1 MKMETQKMVN
11 LGEKVLFLTLFAGS
25 LIASAQTKPELVDG
39 NTVLN
44 PIEIKGH
51 FDTGIGTS
59 DAASQGVVLS
69 KTIEDQAFLRP
80 GEVMETVPG
89 LVVTQHSGDGKA
101 NQYFLRGYNLD
112 HGTDF
117 STSIDGV
124 QANMP
129 THAHGQGYA
138 DLNYM
143 IPELIDHID
152 YRKGTYF
159 AENGDFSSAGSADVV
174 YKKSLSQN
182 IFNLSLGSFGYK
194 RALIATSSQLKP
206 ISDLSVDPTLID
218 SSPTLV
224 SAIELMHEDGPW
236 QVNEKLQKTNIVL
249 KLNDGTYSNGWT
261 TDFKY
266 YNAHWNSTDQVPLE
280 LIQSG
285 ELGLFGS
292 MNPSDGGQSGR
303 MIVSAEM
310 HDVTDVGYEKFS
322 ASLERYRL
330 NLWSDFTFFELRPLT
345 GDQFEQADN
354 RDVISTK
361 WIHGL
366 HHSLLDR
373 DSTTEIGLNLRF
385 DDIHLGLFNTQNRN
399 IFATVSNE
407 HINEFMKSA
416 WIQNMTTWSTWA
428 RTIVGLRGDQVN
440 MQMTAFENSINSG
453 SASAAKISPK
463 FSAIL
468 GPWEKTEFFYNIGKG
483 LHSNDARGVIN
494 KIDPTTGDQATQ
506 IPALVG
512 SFGQEVGVR
521 SQINPNLQT
530 SLALWKLQSD
540 SELVYSADSGIG
552 NTSANGASVRTGLE
566 WNNHFVANDWVF
578 VDADLAWTHA
588 NYQAMNDNG
597 QLGNQIPNAVGKVG
611 ILRAA
616 LHHLGPWSAG
626 WETRYIGS
634 YPLTQDGTQ
643 TAPAALVSNLRVN
656 REIEK
661 DVHLTLDVLNVFNR
675 PYYDIAYNQ
684 DYQVSPTA
692 QAQPSGMTVHP
703 GEPRQVRL
711 GIQLLF

>member
-1 MKMETQKMVN
+1 MNRVMQMRNIGKKVTILLIAAYSHTGFAEFKVS
-11 LGEKVLFLTLFAGS
+11 GEK
-25 LIASAQTKPELVDG
+25 
-39 NTVLN
+39 TVLDSV
-44 PIEIKGH
+44 EVTGH
-51 FDTGIGTS
+51 FDTGLRTS
-59 DAASQGVVLS
+59 DAASQGVVLA

-117 STSIDGV
+117 STSIDGI

-159 AENGDFSSAGSADVV
+159 SENGDFSSAGSADVI
-174 YKKSLSQN
+174 YKKSLDQN
-182 IFNLSLGSFGYK
+182 IFNYSLGSFGYQ
-194 RALIATSSQLKP
+194 RALLANSFHLKP
-206 ISDLSVDPTLID
+206 FPNAKLDPTLID
-218 SSPTLV
+218 GSPILL

-236 QVNEKLQKTNIVL
+236 QVKEKLQKTNVVL
-249 KLNDGTYSNGWT
+249 KLSDGTLSNGWS

-280 LIQSG
+280 LVQSG

-292 MNPSDGGQSGR
+292 MNPSDGGQSAR
-303 MIVSAEM
+303 MILSAEN

-322 ASLERYRL
+322 VSVERYRL

-354 RDVISTK
+354 RDILNTK
-361 WIHGL
+361 WINGH
-366 HHSLLDR
+366 HHSLFDH
-373 DSTTEIGLNLRF
+373 DSTTEIGLHLRF
-385 DDIHLGLFNTQNRN
+385 DDIHLGLFNTQHRSR
-399 IFATVSNE
+399 FETVSNE
-407 HINEFMKSA
+407 HVNELMKSA
-416 WIQNMTTWSTWA
+416 WLQNTTTWNSWA
-428 RTIVGLRGDQVN
+428 RTIAGLRADQVN
-440 MQMTAFENSINSG
+440 MQMTAFENSLNSG
-453 SASAAKISPK
+453 SASAGRVSPK
-463 FSAIL
+463 FSAIF
-468 GPWEKTEFFYNIGKG
+468 GPWRDTEFFYNIGKG

-494 KIDPTTGDQATQ
+494 KIDPTTGDPATP

-512 SFGQEVGVR
+512 SFGQELGLR
-521 SQINPNLQT
+521 SQINPSLQT

-552 NTSANGASVRTGLE
+552 NTSANGASIRTGLE
-566 WNNHFVANDWVF
+566 WNNHFVANDWAF
-578 VDADLAWTHA
+578 VDADFAWTRA
-588 NYQAMNDNG
+588 NYQNMNDNG
-597 QLGNQIPNAVGKVG
+597 ELGNQIPNAVGKVG

-634 YPLTQDGTQ
+634 YPLTQDGSQ
-643 TAPAALVSNLRVN
+643 VAPAALVSNLRLKRAV
-656 REIEK
+656 EK
-661 DVHLTLDVLNVFNR
+661 DIQLTFDVLNVFNR
-675 PYYDIAYNQ
+675 QYYDIAYSQ
-684 DYQVSPTA
+684 DYQVSPSS
-692 QAQPSGMTVHP
+692 QAQPNGITVHP
-703 GEPRQVRL
+703 GEPRQIRL
-711 GIQLLF
+711 GIQLHY

>member
-1 MKMETQKMVN
+1 M
-11 LGEKVLFLTLFAGS
+11 GEKILFFLILLGWGQMTFAQSKSESDKSNANVL
-25 LIASAQTKPELVDG
+25 
-39 NTVLN
+39 NTVEV
-44 PIEIKGH
+44 IGH

-59 DAASQGVVLS
+59 DAASQGIVLS

-129 THAHGQGYA
+129 THAHGQGYS

-174 YKKSLSQN
+174 YKRSLDQN
-182 IFNLSLGSFGYK
+182 IFDYTLGSFGYQ
-194 RALIATSSQLKP
+194 RAVLANSLQLKP
-206 ISDLSVDPTLID
+206 NSNLKIDPTLID
-218 SSPTLV
+218 NSPILL

-236 QVNEKLQKTNIVL
+236 QVKEKLEKTNAVL
-249 KLNDGTYSNGWT
+249 KLSDGSISKGWT
-261 TDFKY
+261 TDFKF

-285 ELGLFGS
+285 ALGLFGS
-292 MNPSDGGQSGR
+292 MNPSDGGQSSR
-303 MIVSAEM
+303 MILSVEK
-310 HDVTDVGYEKFS
+310 HEINETGYEKLSSSF
-322 ASLERYRL
+322 ERYRL

-354 RDVISTK
+354 RDVLNTK
-361 WIHGL
+361 WINGF
-366 HHSLLDR
+366 HHSLMDH
-373 DSTTEIGLNLRF
+373 DSTTELGINLRF
-385 DDIHLGLFNTQNRN
+385 DDIHLGLFNSQNRN

-407 HINEFMKSA
+407 HINELMKSA
-416 WIQNMTTWSTWA
+416 WIQNMTAWNSWA
-428 RTIVGLRGDQVN
+428 RTVIGLRGDEVN
-440 MQMTAFENSINSG
+440 MQMTAFENSLNSG
-453 SASAAKISPK
+453 SASAAKVSPK
-463 FSAIL
+463 FSAIF
-468 GPWEKTEFFYNIGKG
+468 GPWRETELFFNIGKG

-494 KIDPTTGDQATQ
+494 KIDPTTGDQATP

-512 SFGQEVGVR
+512 SFGQEIGVR

-552 NTSANGASVRTGLE
+552 NTSANGASIRTGLE
-566 WNNHFVANDWVF
+566 WNNHFVANDWAF

-588 NYQAMNDNG
+588 NYQNMNDNG

-634 YPLTQDGTQ
+634 YPLTQDGSQ

-675 PYYDIAYNQ
+675 AYYDIAYNQ
-684 DYQVSPTA
+684 DYQITPTA
-692 QAQPSGMTVHP
+692 PVQPNGITVHP
-703 GEPRQVRL
+703 GEPRQVRIGL
-711 GIQLLF
+711 QIYY